1 MSKGPRPP
9 NDTGA
14 PPRAV
19 PPGPSPGEDPCT
31 AIRDVD
37 VSTPRAV
44 PSPGDRVGVILDGRE
59 VLVLAAGR
67 RIGAIVGADADE
79 LRSCIERGW
88 RFYGEVVAAAA
99 DRATVRIHGAR

>member
-1 MSKGPRPP
+1 MSKGPPP
-9 NDTGA
+9 PKDPGP

-19 PPGPSPGEDPCT
+19 PPGPSPGEDPCST
-31 AIRDVD
+31 IRDIDATVAGAA
-37 VSTPRAV
+37 PM
-44 PSPGDRVGVILDGRE
+44 PGDRIGVILDGRE

-88 RFYGEVVAAAA
+88 RFYGEVVATAA
-99 DRATVRIHGAR
+99 DRATLRIHGAR